1 MPSKKLVAL
10 AAVIASLCLTG
21 CVAPLMMAPAMLSS
35 AMPAMTA
42 MGASTAARSA
52 MARQQQAATGNTAQP
67 KVEPFWAKKKT
78 DETNQA
84 ATR

>member
-1 MPSKKLVAL
+1 VAAKKLAASTAAL
-10 AAVIASLCLTG
+10 ACLCLAG

-52 MARQQQAATGNTAQP
+52 MARQQQAATGNASQT
-67 KVEPFWAKKKT
+67 KFEPFWAKKKEDDASQT
-78 DETNQA
+78 